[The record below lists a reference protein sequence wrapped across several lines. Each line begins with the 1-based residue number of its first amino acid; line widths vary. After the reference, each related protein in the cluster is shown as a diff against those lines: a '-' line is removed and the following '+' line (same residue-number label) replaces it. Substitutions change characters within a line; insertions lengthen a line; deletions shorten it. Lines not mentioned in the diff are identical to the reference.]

1 MGIRKIRM
9 MFKKII
15 FIIVLLAA
23 ISCGKKKTTQKE
35 SLPNVDTE
43 STTHSTVEE
52 GKKEALNNIFNADI
66 KMEVDETVFVID
78 NGTNR
83 VTEDMSAGI
92 MKMVAPQPYDLLK
105 KRLQQEPENQNG
117 VTSLGIEEVEL
128 EGRKVLVQKSMTL
141 DDAGDKMIMMMYAIP
156 AGEKTMMISS
166 FFPADEEGKYVPL
179 IEKSVLSAKLEQ

>member
-1 MGIRKIRM
+1 MI
-9 MFKKII
+9 KKTL
-15 FIIVLLAA
+15 FALVLIAV
-23 ISCGKKKTTQKE
+23 ISCGKNKTTQKE

-43 STTHSTVEE
+43 STTHISPEDE
-52 GKKEALNNIFNADI
+52 KKAALNNIFNADI

-105 KRLQQEPENQNG
+105 KRLEEEPENQNG
-117 VTSLGIEEVEL
+117 MTSLGIEEVEL
-128 EGRKVLVQKSMTL
+128 EGKKVLVQKSMTL
-141 DDAGDKMIMMMYAIP
+141 DDAGDKMIMMMHAVP

>member
-1 MGIRKIRM
+1 MI
-9 MFKKII
+9 KKTL
-15 FIIVLLAA
+15 FVLVLIAV
-23 ISCGKKKTTQKE
+23 ISCGKNKTAEKE
-35 SLPNVDTE
+35 SLPDVDTE
-43 STTHSTVEE
+43 STTHTSPEE
-52 GKKEALNNIFNADI
+52 EKKAALNNIFNADI
-66 KMEVDETVFVID
+66 EMEVDETVFVID

-105 KRLQQEPENQNG
+105 KRLEEEPENQNG
-117 VTSLGIEEVEL
+117 MTSLGIEEVEL
-128 EGRKVLVQKSMTL
+128 EGKKVLVQKSMTL
-141 DDAGDKMIMMMYAIP
+141 DDAGDKMIMMMHAVP